1 MTASTPRRI
10 LHIKQGEW
18 RTGGVETFVMAM
30 LEKIDRTEVLF
41 DVLTI
46 VHQEDESP
54 HDARL
59 YELGGRRFICVEERQ
74 GVSFSKLAPLMAIY
88 GLIRR
93 NLYATVHIHTGSP
106 LHALYALAARAAGAR
121 TVIIHSHVT
130 QRREL
135 GWPMGFLTD
144 RALSA
149 FPTHWFACSHDAA
162 RALFPERLLPRV
174 DVVRNAINVESFR
187 FDGQHRAL
195 LRKELDLPSGH
206 LSVIHVGRFSWEKN
220 HALLLRA
227 FKELIDL
234 NPEVAPELILVG
246 DGPERVDMEDLAA
259 RLGIAP
265 RVRFLGLRLDI
276 ADLLSAADVFVLPSH
291 HEGLGIV
298 GIEAQAVGLPC
309 VFSTGVPA
317 EVDVAGGSIFVDTN
331 ASPREWAEAIL
342 QAWAKGRSDNVEEIR
357 KAGYDASLSAK
368 DLERFYLVRE
378 REGSVTDSRRQ
389 LRRRARDST
398 V

>member
-1 MTASTPRRI
+1 MRASTPQRI
-10 LHIKQGEW
+10 LHVKQGEW
-18 RTGGVETFVMAM
+18 RTGGVEAFVMAM
-30 LEKIDRTEVLF
+30 LENVDRAEVLF

-46 VHQEDESP
+46 VHQADESP

-59 YELGGRRFICVEERQ
+59 YELGGRRFICVEKRQ
-74 GVSFSKLAPLMAIY
+74 GVSFSKLAPMLAIY
-88 GLIRR
+88 SLIRR

-106 LHALYALAARAAGAR
+106 LHALYALAARVAGAR

-135 GWPMGFLTD
+135 RGPMSFLTG
-144 RALSA
+144 RALCA
-149 FPTHWFACSHDAA
+149 FPTHWFACSRDAA

-174 DVVRNAINVESFR
+174 DVVRNAIDIESFR
-187 FDGQHRAL
+187 FDGQRRVL
-195 LRKELDLPSGH
+195 LRKELNLPSGH
-206 LSVIHVGRFSWEKN
+206 LLVIHVGRFSWEKN
-220 HALLLRA
+220 HALLLAA

-234 NPEVAPELILVG
+234 SPEVTPELIFVG

-259 RLGIAP
+259 RLGIAT
-265 RVRFLGLRLDI
+265 RVRFLGLRLDV

-309 VFSTGVPA
+309 VFSTGVPS

-342 QAWAKGRSDNVEEIR
+342 QAWAKGRSDNVEKIR

-368 DLERFYLVRE
+368 ELERFYLARE
-378 REGSVTDSRRQ
+378 TEGSVTDSRRR